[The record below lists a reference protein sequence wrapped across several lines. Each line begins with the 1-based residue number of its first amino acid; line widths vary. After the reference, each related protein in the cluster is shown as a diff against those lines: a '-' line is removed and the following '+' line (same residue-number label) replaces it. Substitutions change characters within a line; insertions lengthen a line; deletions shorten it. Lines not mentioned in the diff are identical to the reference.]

1 MSEQRTPP
9 PPPATR
15 ATSATRAHPRFEL
28 LATVELRDA
37 DETVVLPARNLSR
50 GGIFL
55 ASDGN
60 DLRRFAVGS
69 TIELLVFDGN
79 NEEHPVVRGRA
90 AVVRHDGAG
99 MGLRWLDNPETDAAL
114 VKLLTALK
122 SR

>member
-1 MSEQRTPP
+1 MSEQRAPP
-9 PPPATR
+9 PPPPKKD
-15 ATSATRAHPRFEL
+15 TRAHPRYEL

-60 DLRRFAVGS
+60 DLSRFTVGS
-69 TIELLVFDGN
+69 TIELLVFDGS
-79 NEEHPVVRGRA
+79 NEERPVVRGRA

-99 MGLRWLDNPETDAAL
+99 IGLRWLDNPQTDAAL
-114 VKLLTALK
+114 QKLLAALK